1 MSRFNRCQILQKIR
15 NPNQFLKTKLFVSSQ
30 FLTGQAVDQRC
41 VFLADLPIQ
50 VSKMVFIYTA
60 TCNLLVWNIR
70 LKLITRPTI
79 KLIWERNST
88 CSLFRADGSHCQ
100 EGWSEAWKG
109 DGWEEMI
116 SMNTAKPC
124 SKVVLDKFSNNETTV
139 QLGEPVRNQDIFI
152 IQTGVSTSTSFSSF
166 SSPWGSCHRWS
177 ELQRCHRRAPSSHQ
191 RLQARLCWVNH
202 GDWKKDDQNHPFL
215 IS

>member
-79 KLIWERNST
+79 KFIWERNST

-109 DGWEEMI
+109 DDWEEI
-116 SMNTAKPC
+116 ILMNTAKPC

-152 IQTGVSTSTSFSSF
+152 IQTGTLPLSA
-166 SSPWGSCHRWS
+166 PWWQQAISKD
-177 ELQRCHRRAPSSHQ
+177 HRR
-191 RLQARLCWVNH
+191 LLLCVNKSLSIH
-202 GDWKKDDQNHPFL
+202 KGGLSMQSLYIFCSPK
-215 IS
+215 I